1 MEEWRDVPGYEGL
14 YQVSNLGYVKSLNWK
29 RTGKEQLLALV
40 PCHKR
45 YYSVSLT
52 KDGKRKHYFIHRL
65 VWEAFN
71 GPILEGMQIN
81 HINEDITDNRLE
93 NLSLVTPSENVNWG
107 TRNKRV
113 GEKMTNG
120 KTSKWVIKLSINNEI
135 LHFYPSTAQAE
146 RETGIKQ
153 GNISKCC
160 CGKREFAG
168 GYKWKYSEY
177 KQYNY
182 GK

>member
-1 MEEWRDVPGYEGL
+1 MEKIFREVWKPIPGYEG
-14 YQVSNLGYVKSLNWK
+14 YMVSDLGRVKSLNYK
-29 RTGKEQLLALV
+29 CTGKEQLLTATRN
-40 PCHKR
+40 HNR
-45 YYSVSLT
+45 YYFVGLQKEKIRSHHFV
-52 KDGKRKHYFIHRL
+52 HRL

-71 GPILEGMQIN
+71 GPIPEGMQLN
-81 HINEDITDNRLE
+81 HLNEDITDNRLE

-113 GEKMTNG
+113 SKKLTNG
-120 KTSKWVIKLSINNEI
+120 KLSKWVIQLSKNNEI
-135 LHFYPSTAQAE
+135 LHFYPSTAQVE

-168 GYKWKYSEY
+168 GYKWKYAE
-177 KQYNY
+177 
-182 GK
+182 